1 MHAALAFI
9 FLTGWDVS
17 LFLCTARMKRD
28 AVTRVWEV
36 GEALALWYELVVADE
51 IRYMSEM

>member
-1 MHAALAFI
+1 
-9 FLTGWDVS
+9 
-17 LFLCTARMKRD
+17 MKRD